1 MQSKRKSNNVCSVF
15 SLSLLGSGAFFSLQ
29 VLFNELC
36 SCMEILE
43 DYTKHPSFTASLH
56 TPSPVCCHTVAYLCE
71 SFFFFLEVGKLTSRL
86 YCGSYRKMLNKANLL
101 YSESREFQV
110 SDKHVI
116 SALINVV

>member
-71 SFFFFLEVGKLTSRL
+71 SFFFFLEVGKLTR
-86 YCGSYRKMLNKANLL
+86 GFIVA
-101 YSESREFQV
+101 
-110 SDKHVI
+110 VI
-116 SALINVV
+116 EKC